1 MKSRVFL
8 SQVTEAFRKDTNT
21 DHESA
26 EGRLLWP
33 GMLSAS
39 SFLIFRI
46 DLQNLESGP
55 HPPLQKVDVEEAFKV
70 CNSQELT
77 VEANKDKRLI
87 KKKNGVIHQPHSW
100 DPGVLRP
107 NTEPRSYMG

>member
-1 MKSRVFL
+1 MSEKLHKRMMKSRVFL

-46 DLQNLESGP
+46 DLQNLEAGP

-87 KKKNGVIHQPHSW
+87 KKKMVLFTSHIH
-100 DPGVLRP
+100 GTL
-107 NTEPRSYMG
+107 EC

>member
-46 DLQNLESGP
+46 DLQNLEAGP

-77 VEANKDKRLI
+77 VEANKDRRLI
-87 KKKNGVIHQPHSW
+87 KKKMVLFTSHIH
-100 DPGVLRP
+100 GTL
-107 NTEPRSYMG
+107 EC

>member
-1 MKSRVFL
+1 MKPVNYDKVQEVTQEIDENLAVFL

-46 DLQNLESGP
+46 DLQNLEAGP
-55 HPPLQKVDVEEAFKV
+55 HPP
-70 CNSQELT
+70 C
-77 VEANKDKRLI
+77 R
-87 KKKNGVIHQPHSW
+87 G
-100 DPGVLRP
+100 
-107 NTEPRSYMG
+107 